1 MRLKTETKFM
11 DVITVN
17 LTKVAAFP
25 VTIAGVNCNA
35 LIDTSS
41 TRGCVSET
49 FCNQFMLPWLL
60 KAFHLTVTSASGRIL
75 CPMGI
80 VQCPFKLGGCSF
92 EFNFIVF

>member
-1 MRLKTETKFM
+1 M

-25 VTIAGVNCNA
+25 VTIAGVNCTA
-35 LIDTSS
+35 LIDTGS

-49 FCNQFMLPWLL
+49 FYNQFMLPWLL
-60 KAFHLTVTSASGRIL
+60 KAFHLTVTSASGTTL
-75 CPMGI
+75 CPVGI